1 MSIVEGKKVWVA
13 VRPENITLSKTA
25 LDATTN
31 QLKGVVV
38 DIGYHGKT
46 STYRIRISNGQI
58 IEVSLPSQKR
68 SKVDRLLIDWD
79 EEIYLNW
86 DHSSAVVLMK

>member
-1 MSIVEGKKVWVA
+1 
-13 VRPENITLSKTA
+13 VRPEKITLSKTS

-46 STYRIRISNGQI
+46 STYRVRISNDQI
-58 IEVSLPSQKR
+58 IEVSVPSQKR
-68 SKVDRLLIDWD
+68 PRGERHSIDWD

-86 DHSSAVVLMK
+86 EQSGAVVLMK